1 MFLTRVFQIVARGRN
16 SASDNCC
23 ANKRLIHIQWHS
35 VNQFLAS
42 RNTYGTFK
50 QT

>member
-1 MFLTRVFQIVARGRN
+1 V
-16 SASDNCC
+16 
-23 ANKRLIHIQWHS
+23 NKRLIHIQWHS

-50 QT
+50 QTGSRYSSSQFLVFAL